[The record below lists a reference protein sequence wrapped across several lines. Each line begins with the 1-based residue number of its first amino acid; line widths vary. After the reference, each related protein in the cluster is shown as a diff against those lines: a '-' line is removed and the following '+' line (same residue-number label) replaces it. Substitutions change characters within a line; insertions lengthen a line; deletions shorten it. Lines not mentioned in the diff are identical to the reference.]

1 MIVLIERGTM
11 TIEDYTS
18 RSEMETNNKKTY
30 NSIVSIWNLV
40 NNKNQKIVNK
50 NTENAMDTHYGKPN
64 NQNKTN
70 QKRR

>member
-40 NNKNQKIVNK
+40 NKNQKIVNK
-50 NTENAMDTHYGKPN
+50 NN
-64 NQNKTN
+64 
-70 QKRR
+70 